1 MTAGKA
7 PTARRGSATS
17 WLALVAVLVLAFNL
31 RPVAVSVGPVLT
43 DISAD
48 LDMSGT
54 VAGVLTS
61 LPAICFAIFGA
72 LAPEVSRRLGMHLT
86 VGIALTALII
96 GQAARAWVATPSAFL
111 ALSVLALAGMAMCN
125 ILLPGLVRLHFPDRI
140 GLATSLYS
148 LTISLGVTLASIGTV
163 PLAHSLG
170 GWRAAFTA
178 GVTTALAAGLC
189 WLPMLRFN
197 SGRHARA
204 RTGNVTFGQVART
217 RTGWFMAVMFG
228 LQSAHAYSIFGWL
241 PTIYMDAGMDQLTA
255 GLMLG
260 IATGVGIPPAFLVPR
275 YAVRH
280 QQPVGLFLVI
290 MGFLVAGFLGLM
302 LAPLVL
308 PWLWAI
314 CLALGTASFPLI
326 LALLGMRSRTPHG
339 TTALSGFTQ
348 SVGYCIAAFGPLV
361 MGLLHEQTNSWT
373 PSLLV
378 QLSLVVP
385 MTVVGVHCCRRWF
398 IEDEVT
404 PARA

>member
-1 MTAGKA
+1 MTAA
-7 PTARRGSATS
+7 EDTSARGGAATS

-43 DISAD
+43 DISAT
-48 LDMSGT
+48 LGMGGT

-61 LPAICFAIFGA
+61 LPAICFAVFGA
-72 LAPEVSRRLGMHLT
+72 LAPELSRRLGMHVT
-86 VGIALTALII
+86 VGIALAALIV
-96 GQAARAWVATPSAFL
+96 GQAARAWVSTPWAFL

-148 LTISLGVTLASIGTV
+148 LTISLGVTVASIGTV
-163 PLAHSLG
+163 PLAHALG

-178 GVTTALAAGLC
+178 GVTIALAAGLC
-189 WLPMLRFN
+189 WLPMLRYN
-197 SGRHARA
+197 TGRHARA
-204 RTGNVTFGQVART
+204 LTGDITIGKVART
-217 RTGWFMAVMFG
+217 RMGWFMAVMFG

-290 MGFLVAGFLGLM
+290 MGFLVTGFTGLIV
-302 LAPLVL
+302 APLTL
-308 PWLWAI
+308 PWLWAV

-348 SVGYCIAAFGPLV
+348 SVGYAIAAFGPVV
-361 MGLLHEQTNSWT
+361 MGMLHEQTNSWT

-385 MTVVGVHCCRRWF
+385 MTVVGIFCCRRWY
-398 IEDEVT
+398 IEDEVR